1 MSILKISLNS
11 ITLSVYVSGAEGV
24 KWMLNMHLQ
33 VLTQLGISLFCFV
46 SNSYCHLI
54 HENPIILQIVT
65 QTHLV
70 LLFGENETISYS
82 RFHLLIPFLLYCMR
96 LKRIITIV

>member
-33 VLTQLGISLFCFV
+33 VLTQLGTC
-46 SNSYCHLI
+46 
-54 HENPIILQIVT
+54 
-65 QTHLV
+65 
-70 LLFGENETISYS
+70 
-82 RFHLLIPFLLYCMR
+82 
-96 LKRIITIV
+96 

>member
-33 VLTQLGISLFCFV
+33 VLTQLCTSLF
-46 SNSYCHLI
+46 
-54 HENPIILQIVT
+54 
-65 QTHLV
+65 V
-70 LLFGENETISYS
+70 LLAILPFNTRKSNNPSNCESNTSGPTCLVKQ
-82 RFHLLIPFLLYCMR
+82 FLIQDFIC
-96 LKRIITIV
+96 